1 MDMNTRWIITSVSA
15 ALVLVSP
22 VFPGMAETP
31 TKEERVQNKNTELEE
46 STDVAAPTSPQTPSD
61 SKAVIKL
68 KPVTVTATRIEKPIT
83 AIPNTVT
90 IVEREAIT
98 QQTTIRDDIQSVL
111 ENTVPGFG
119 PSLRR
124 LAGRA
129 ESLRGRNPL
138 YLIDGVP
145 QFNALRDGQRDG
157 KTIDPFFLER
167 IEVIHGSN
175 AIQGVGATGGVVS
188 MVTRAPRPDGKWTN
202 LVRAGVT
209 THDSFDDDGFSY
221 KLAGLSGK
229 KFERVDVMGGATFHH
244 RGLFFDANSDPVGL
258 YRTQGD
264 IMDSKS
270 YDVFFKAGFEPDS
283 NQRLQV
289 MVNHF
294 TLKRDGDFR
303 PVVGDRKTGRLT
315 TTEAGDPSATVG
327 DPAKNIMTTL
337 SLDYRNKD
345 LFKGELVSQ
354 FFYQDFAALY
364 EGGFGRYFRLTPAG
378 PNFIDQSEIQST
390 KLGTK
395 FIYAWNGFDR
405 YNLTPSIGFDFF
417 QDQSAQV
424 LAKSGREWVPETT
437 FNSYAPF
444 TQFDKTLFDR
454 VHLTAGV
461 RYVMADLS
469 VDDYT
474 TIAGEGNTFVSGGNP
489 SFQEALPNGGM
500 TVELLPWL
508 SIYGS
513 YAEGFT
519 MPDVG
524 RILRAVRTPGRDVDT
539 LLNLE
544 PVVTRNVEF
553 GLDFD
558 WSRARLHVAYYRSDA
573 DLGSVLEVNAD
584 GIFDVLREKTQIH
597 GVDLT
602 GSFDVTEDVTAGFT
616 YAYIQGERD
625 TNQDGEFDTD
635 LDGLNIAPNRL
646 NLFSEVNVGWGWS
659 GRVQVSH
666 FFDRDFEGP
675 GIRSQAENR
684 KYPFGQANF
693 SGYTLVDLFIGK
705 DTGYGSVSLGIEN
718 LLDRQYVPYFSQTE
732 TNQRDDTLFAGAGRT
747 MTVFYQHEF

>member
-1 MDMNTRWIITSVSA
+1 MGMNTRWIVTCVSMGC
-15 ALVLVSP
+15 VLVSP
-22 VFPGMAETP
+22 VLPGMAQP
-31 TKEERVQNKNTELEE
+31 SPPSKE
-46 STDVAAPTSPQTPSD
+46 
-61 SKAVIKL
+61 VIAL
-68 KPVTVTATRIEKPIT
+68 KPVTVTATRIEKPLT

-90 IVEREAIT
+90 IVDREAIT
-98 QQTTIRDDIQSVL
+98 QQTTIRDDVQSIL

-124 LAGRA
+124 LTGRA

-167 IEVIHGSN
+167 VEVIHGSN

-188 MVTRAPRPDGKWTN
+188 MVTRSPRPDGKWTT
-202 LVRAGVT
+202 LVRTGVT
-209 THDSFDDDGFSY
+209 THDSFDEDGFSY

-229 KFERVDVMGGATFHH
+229 KFERFDVMGGVTFHH

-270 YDVFFKAGFEPDS
+270 WDVFFKGGFEPDAH
-283 NQRLQV
+283 QRLQV

-294 TLKRDGDFR
+294 NLERDGDFR
-303 PVVGDRKTGRLT
+303 PVVGNRATGQLT
-315 TTEAGDPSATVG
+315 TTVPGDPSADVG
-327 DPAKNIMTTL
+327 DPAKNTVTTL
-337 SLDYRNKD
+337 SLDYRHKA
-345 LFKGELVSQ
+345 LFNGELVSQ
-354 FFYQDFAALY
+354 FFWQDFSALY
-364 EGGFGRYFRLTPAG
+364 EGGTFGNFFRLTPDG
-378 PNFIDQSEIQST
+378 PPFLDQSEIEST

-395 FIYAWNGFDR
+395 FVYAWNGLDR
-405 YNLTPSIGFDFF
+405 YNLTPSIGFDFL

-424 LAKSGREWVPETT
+424 LAKSDREWVPETT

-444 TQFDKTLFDR
+444 TQFDYTVFDR

-461 RYVMADLS
+461 RYVMADLG

-474 TIAGEGNTFVSGGNP
+474 TIAASNATLVSGGNP

-500 TVELLPWL
+500 KVELVPWL

-524 RILRAVRTPGRDVDT
+524 RILRAVSTPGQDVDT

-558 WSRARLHVAYYRSDA
+558 WERARLHVAYYLSNT
-573 DLGSVLEVNAD
+573 DLGSRLESSPS
-584 GIFDVLREKTQIH
+584 GIFNVRREKTKIS

-616 YAYIQGERD
+616 YAWLRGQFD
-625 TNQDGEFDTD
+625 SNKDGTVDTD
-635 LDGLNIAPNRL
+635 LDGLNVAPNRL
-646 NLFSEVNVGWGWS
+646 NLFAEVNAGRGWS
-659 GRVQVSH
+659 GRVQGSH

-675 GIRSQAENR
+675 ASRE
-684 KYPFGQANF
+684 ANF
-693 SGYTLVDLFIGK
+693 SGYTIVDLFIGK
-705 DTGYGSVSLGIEN
+705 DTGYGRVSLGIEN
-718 LLDRQYVPYFSQTE
+718 LLDKQYVPYFSQTE
-732 TNQRDDTLFAGAGRT
+732 SFQRDDTFFAGAGRT

>member
-1 MDMNTRWIITSVSA
+1 MDMITRWVVTFVSVWFL
-15 ALVLVSP
+15 LVLP
-22 VFPGMAETP
+22 VFPGIAETP
-31 TKEERVQNKNTELEE
+31 KKEDRTQNNTGSEAQ
-46 STDVAAPTSPQTPSD
+46 TDVVDKAPISQEPPSVP
-61 SKAVIKL
+61 KVTKL

-98 QQTTIRDDIQSVL
+98 QQTTIRDDIQSIL

-124 LAGRA
+124 LTGRA

-188 MVTRAPRPDGKWTN
+188 MVTRSPRSDGTWTN

-229 KFERVDVMGGATFHH
+229 KFERYDVMAGATFHH

-258 YRTQGD
+258 YQTQGD

-270 YDVFFKAGFEPDS
+270 WDLFFKGGFEPDS
-283 NQRLQV
+283 HQRLQV

-303 PVVGDRKTGRLT
+303 PVVGDRATGRLT
-315 TTEAGDPSATVG
+315 TTKAGDPSADVG
-327 DPAKNIMTTL
+327 DPAKNTATTL
-337 SLDYRNKD
+337 SLDYQNKA

-354 FFYQDFAALY
+354 FFYQDFSALY
-364 EGGFGRYFRLTPAG
+364 EGGKFGNFFRLTPDG
-378 PNFIDQSEIQST
+378 PPFLDQSEIQST

-395 FIYAWNGFDR
+395 FIYAWNGLDL
-405 YNLTPSIGFDFF
+405 YNFTPSIGFDFL

-424 LAKSGREWVPETT
+424 LAKSDREWVPETT

-474 TIAGEGNTFVSGGNP
+474 TIAASGSTFVSGGNP
-489 SFQEALPNGGM
+489 SFKEALPNGGM
-500 TVELLPWL
+500 TVDLVPWL

-524 RILRAVRTPGRDVDT
+524 RILRAVSTPGQDVDT

-553 GLDFD
+553 GLNFD
-558 WSRARLHVAYYRSDA
+558 WRRARLHVAYYRSNA
-573 DLGSVLEVNAD
+573 DLGSRLEATAA
-584 GIFDVLREKTQIH
+584 GIFNVRRQKTEIQ
-597 GVDLT
+597 GMDLT
-602 GSFDVTEDVTAGFT
+602 GSFDVTQDVTAGFT
-616 YAYIQGERD
+616 YAWIK
-625 TNQDGEFDTD
+625 GEFDSNKDGNVDTD

-646 NLFSEVNVGWGWS
+646 NLFTEINLGRGLS
-659 GRVQVSH
+659 GRVQASH
-666 FFDRDFEGP
+666 FFDRDFEGLA
-675 GIRSQAENR
+675 ISRE
-684 KYPFGQANF
+684 ANF
-693 SGYTLVDLFIGK
+693 NGYTLVDLFIGK
-705 DTGYGSVSLGIEN
+705 DTGYGQVSLGIEN
-718 LLDRQYVPYFSQTE
+718 LLDKQYVPYFSQTE
-732 TNQRDDTLFAGAGRT
+732 SFQRNDTFFAGAGRT

>member
-1 MDMNTRWIITSVSA
+1 MDMTTRWVVPFVSVGFL
-15 ALVLVSP
+15 LVLP
-22 VFPGMAETP
+22 VFPGIADTP
-31 TKEERVQNKNTELEE
+31 KKEERTQNNTGSEAH
-46 STDVAAPTSPQTPSD
+46 TDGVDNAPTSQETPS
-61 SKAVIKL
+61 VPQVTTL

-98 QQTTIRDDIQSVL
+98 QQTTIRDDIQSIL

-124 LAGRA
+124 LTGRA

-188 MVTRAPRPDGKWTN
+188 MVTRSPRSDGTWTN

-229 KFERVDVMGGATFHH
+229 KFERYDVMAGATFHH

-270 YDVFFKAGFEPDS
+270 WDLFFKGGFEPDAH
-283 NQRLQV
+283 QRLQV

-315 TTEAGDPSATVG
+315 TTEAGDPSAVVG
-327 DPAKNIMTTL
+327 DPAKNIVTTL
-337 SLDYRNKD
+337 SLDYRNKA

-354 FFYQDFAALY
+354 FFYQDFSALY
-364 EGGFGRYFRLTPAG
+364 EGGFPTFFRLTPDG
-378 PNFIDQSEIQST
+378 PGFIDQSEIQST
-390 KLGTK
+390 KWGTK
-395 FIYAWNGFDR
+395 FIYAWNGFDH
-405 YNLTPSIGFDFF
+405 YNFTPSLGFDFL

-424 LAKSGREWVPETT
+424 LARSDREWVPETT
-437 FNSYAPF
+437 FSSYAPF

-474 TIAGEGNTFVSGGNP
+474 TIAASNSTPVSGGNP

-500 TVELLPWL
+500 TVDLVPWL

-524 RILRAVRTPGRDVDT
+524 RILRAVSTPGQDVDT

-558 WSRARLHVAYYRSDA
+558 WSRAGLHVAWYRSHA
-573 DLGSVLEVNAD
+573 DLGSRLEATAA
-584 GIFDVLREKTQIH
+584 GIFHVRRQKTEIQ
-597 GVDLT
+597 GMDLT

-616 YAYIQGERD
+616 YAWI
-625 TNQDGEFDTD
+625 TGEFDSNKDGNVDTD

-646 NLFSEVNVGWGWS
+646 NLFTEVNFGRSLVGG
-659 GRVQVSH
+659 G
-666 FFDRDFEGP
+666 G
-675 GIRSQAENR
+675 G
-684 KYPFGQANF
+684 
-693 SGYTLVDLFIGK
+693 
-705 DTGYGSVSLGIEN
+705 
-718 LLDRQYVPYFSQTE
+718 
-732 TNQRDDTLFAGAGRT
+732 
-747 MTVFYQHEF
+747 